1 MATATTKA
9 PASPAKTVKGL
20 RIVARAE
27 NFRRA
32 GRAFGREAVEI
43 PLSELS
49 DKQIKALRDERE
61 LLVVDCE
68 IEAPAQADETAE

>member
-1 MATATTKA
+1 MATATPKA

-27 NFRRA
+27 HFRRA

-49 DKQIKALRDERE
+49 NEQVKTLREEKE